1 MRHPVEDVLLEHGP
15 RGVGDPLYVPWWAK
29 ARGLGFRFTL
39 PDGTRIE
46 DGRLVKGQLYR
57 PQAIASNAR
66 EVPSVPSERHSVD
79 VGRIVDEHR
88 GRSEREALCRRYG
101 IDTKILDAPNAG
113 VQSMRLRNALRRI
126 LETSRTEAV

>member
-1 MRHPVEDVLLEHGP
+1 MKHPVDAVLLEHAP

-29 ARGLGFRFTL
+29 ARGLGYSFRL
-39 PDGTRIE
+39 ADGTKIE
-46 DGRLVKGQLYR
+46 DGRVVLYS
-57 PQAIASNAR
+57 PQPRASSAR
-66 EVPSVPSERHSVD
+66 EVPSVASERPSVD

-126 LETSRTEAV
+126 LETTRTETV